1 MRKARLKKILGFL
14 TLCLVLVGFIGFVEK
29 QAQLKTYGGLEIDL
43 EAVSG
48 VYFVE
53 EKEIG

>member
-1 MRKARLKKILGFL
+1 MM

-29 QAQLKTYGGLEIDL
+29 QSQFKTYHGLEIDL

-48 VYFVE
+48 VYFVD
-53 EKEIG
+53 EKEIEQIINSAFP